1 MAHFPDE
8 LAELRVIYPE
18 ASEMTEAGVSYHFLP
33 KLNVPG
39 VGELD
44 GLLRAQ
50 QASGDGYTTRLF
62 LSKPVPGKGQNWT
75 EQRILDR
82 TWHTWSLNNVS
93 PNDRLAQVLA
103 NHLRALR

>member
-1 MAHFPDE
+1 MDRSPDE
-8 LAELRVIYPE
+8 LVELQAICPG
-18 ASEMTEAGVSYHFLP
+18 ASEMTEAGMKYHFLP

-50 QASGDGYTTRLF
+50 QASSDGYTTRLL

-75 EQRILDR
+75 EHRILDR
-82 TWHTWSLNNVS
+82 TWHTCSYNNV
-93 PNDRLAQVLA
+93 PATDRLAQILA